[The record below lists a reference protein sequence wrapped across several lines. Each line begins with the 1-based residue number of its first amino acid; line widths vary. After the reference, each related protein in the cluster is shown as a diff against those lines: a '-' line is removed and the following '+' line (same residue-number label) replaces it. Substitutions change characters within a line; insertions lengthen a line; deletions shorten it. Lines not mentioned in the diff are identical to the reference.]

1 MGLITVKT
9 KLGPGRILFRTL
21 RPFNVKDGCIFH
33 NSYFQ
38 DSFSRGVE
46 FNFAIE
52 EKEKLKNFVNCNR
65 KAQKKKNIAI

>member
-21 RPFNVKDGCIFH
+21 RHFIVKDGCIFH
-33 NSYFQ
+33 NNYFQ

-52 EKEKLKNFVNCNR
+52 EKEKLKNLKIGVDR
-65 KAQKKKNIAI
+65 

>member
-1 MGLITVKT
+1 M
-9 KLGPGRILFRTL
+9 
-21 RPFNVKDGCIFH
+21 KDGCIFH

-52 EKEKLKNFVNCNR
+52 EKEKLKNLKIGVDRCWKDGMIYKLSANNAKQYRFISSL
-65 KAQKKKNIAI
+65 KITY